1 MRTPFPDIENE
12 GPILEASTSLPKG
25 DLILTTLDK
34 GLTILETLAEHPGDG
49 LTLTELGRALGMHR
63 STLFR
68 FLATLRA
75 RGYVERDPATDRY
88 RLGVGALTLTSAFL
102 NNLDLR
108 QIARPFLQDLCDRTQ
123 ELVHLTRMDRDE
135 VVTIDRIE
143 GNQPVSLQTDIGAR
157 RPAYCTASGKVF
169 LAYLPAAETDRI
181 LARGMDRKTATTIT
195 TPAEM
200 HAHLAE
206 ARRRGY
212 AVDDEERIDG
222 VRCVAS
228 PIFDL
233 DGNLTGTLSIAAP
246 TVRTSRERLDQLG
259 EAVREAAAGL
269 SRQLGYAAER
279 CGGGASSRAR
289 AFQESG

>member
-1 MRTPFPDIENE
+1 MRTPFPDTENE

-25 DLILTTLDK
+25 ELILTTLDK

-49 LTLTELGRALGMHR
+49 LTLTELGRAIGMHR

-181 LARGMDRKTATTIT
+181 LARGMDRNTATTIT

-200 HAHLAE
+200 HEHLAE
-206 ARRRGY
+206 ARRQGY

-246 TVRTSRERLDQLG
+246 TVRTSRERLDRLG
-259 EAVREAAAGL
+259 EAVRDAAAAL

-289 AFQESG
+289 AFQGSG